1 MHWQVFPWADAARGM
16 FAAGTAPNGD
26 LVVLSTGHAN
36 TVASRPG
43 RGPVTPTWI
52 SRSANGG
59 RTWSLARTGFP
70 KGPDGAVLNP
80 FGDSRIEPHAG
91 YHRDVAIW
99 DPAKTFP

>member
-1 MHWQVFPWADAARGM
+1 MHWQVVPWADAARGM

-52 SRSANGG
+52 SHSANGG
-59 RTWSLARTGFP
+59 RTWSLTKTGFP
-70 KGPDGAVLNP
+70 TGPGRSSAQSVRGQPDRAPCRL
-80 FGDSRIEPHAG
+80 S
-91 YHRDVAIW
+91 
-99 DPAKTFP
+99 